1 MLQFTFP
8 FIASWDLGY
17 SPYNPNLTLVA
28 TLKRVQVPGTPREYP
43 FTKCTIFLSTRT
55 VIPLKSIG
63 KPYEPVLAVSCD
75 IALVMSFAVL
85 LVTGLLNE
93 GCLVE
98 EIAWYEPQKLALAS
112 DTIFEAETL
121 VEEMQ
126 GRAAASCILTV
137 ADAPISIK

>member
-1 MLQFTFP
+1 
-8 FIASWDLGY
+8 
-17 SPYNPNLTLVA
+17 
-28 TLKRVQVPGTPREYP
+28 
-43 FTKCTIFLSTRT
+43 
-55 VIPLKSIG
+55 
-63 KPYEPVLAVSCD
+63 
-75 IALVMSFAVL
+75 MSFAVL